1 MKFITKVLSVFGK
14 ESYYE
19 RSDTMSAQLKL
30 HNISKFIIWNNTKTE
45 FMKLKP
51 FDLPSHLVWLKEI
64 SLHETSAYSNKPI
77 DIDDDQT
84 WYKWT
89 LVTMAIIV
97 AFSLLGYGLKTK

>member
-1 MKFITKVLSVFGK
+1 MKFITKVLRFFGK

-30 HNISKFIIWNNTKTE
+30 HNISKFIIWNNSKTE

-51 FDLPSHLVWLKEI
+51 LDLPSHLFGLKEI
-64 SLHETSAYSNKPI
+64 SLHETSAYNYKPI

-84 WYKWT
+84 GYNWT
-89 LVTMAIIV
+89 LVTMAIIG
-97 AFSLLGYGLKTK
+97 AFS